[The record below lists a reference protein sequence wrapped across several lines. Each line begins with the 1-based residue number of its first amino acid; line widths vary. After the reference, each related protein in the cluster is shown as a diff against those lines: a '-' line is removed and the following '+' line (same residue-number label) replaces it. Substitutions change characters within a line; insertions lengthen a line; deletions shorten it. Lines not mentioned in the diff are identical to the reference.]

1 MYRTGLQQIIVGL
14 KDILI
19 LPNISANARKFQKND
34 FLFGRYFYFIW
45 YQRRWYA
52 ISKVESNLVSKQR
65 YPKKNIRSNN
75 ERSLCYGASVSYRR
89 RVVGGTRGP
98 MTSPCHAS
106 AATCSAINISLAL
119 LSGRN
124 NEGIHGGEK
133 NALSNEHGNAIVLL
147 PHINIMAA
155 IRTAHFGR
163 RSSASRPLWVM
174 LRCTAST
181 SLCSQYDRD

>member
-1 MYRTGLQQIIVGL
+1 MLENFRRKIFFSSRKIFLFYL
-14 KDILI
+14 
-19 LPNISANARKFQKND
+19 ISATVVRNF
-34 FLFGRYFYFIW
+34 
-45 YQRRWYA
+45 
-52 ISKVESNLVSKQR
+52 ESRIESRFEATLSE
-65 YPKKNIRSNN
+65 KNIPSNN

-174 LRCTAST
+174 LRCTASS